1 MNTKQISLGIF
12 LAAVASLAS
21 SQEFVVSPS
30 QMNTQMNTQPSC
42 QENCPADGASGG
54 QNAPHIDR
62 SGMDKA
68 SVHLQ
73 VLQQSSH
80 KFSEPANAKKNNDDK
95 KSSSKSQSNT

>member
-12 LAAVASLAS
+12 LAAVASLAF
-21 SQEFVVSPS
+21 SQEFVVSQS
-30 QMNTQMNTQPSC
+30 QMNTQASC

-54 QNAPHIDR
+54 QNATHIDR

-95 KSSSKSQSNT
+95 KPSSKSQSNT

>member
-1 MNTKQISLGIF
+1 MNTKKISLGIT
-12 LAAVASLAS
+12 LAAFASLAY

-30 QMNTQMNTQPSC
+30 QMNSQPAC
-42 QENCPADGASGG
+42 QENCPADGANGG
-54 QNAPHIDR
+54 QGALHIDR

-73 VLQQSSH
+73 VLQQSSQ

-95 KSSSKSQSNT
+95 KPSSKAQSNS

>member
-30 QMNTQMNTQPSC
+30 QMNTQPSC